1 MKYSPPY
8 CPPETCGH
16 KDMEHCGL
24 CCPCDIC
31 GEQRYWSEAHERLS
45 RVRMQHAMVCEDY

>member
-8 CPPETCGH
+8 CPPESCGH
-16 KDMEHCGL
+16 KDMEHCCV

-31 GEQRYWSEAHERLS
+31 GEQRYWNEAHERLD